1 MTVPA
6 GLPAK
11 HCWRPCLPWA
21 NAARLSPPL
30 QAISWPRKLPASC
43 IYLASV
49 HAALKIVGGGCWDE
63 TIMIRPVTICLF
75 MEVCLHVCCSIL
87 QRENRLFMLV
97 RLLSDSHLPSSP
109 HFDLFCSSFYLL
121 LSFMTLL
128 YLAVSK
134 LVAAGERGKE
144 SQCLTS
150 SDKKRV
156 WILFFNL
163 FFFFSLK
170 ILIQVPVHGGRSRVN
185 CLREWGEIIIWVIIP
200 MSCEGQTFCPT
211 YGS

>member
-163 FFFFSLK
+163 FFFFPSRFSF
-170 ILIQVPVHGGRSRVN
+170 RSQYM
-185 CLREWGEIIIWVIIP
+185 GEEAGWTASGNGVK
-200 MSCEGQTFCPT
+200 
-211 YGS
+211 

>member
-1 MTVPA
+1 MWQSQLDCQPSTA
-6 GLPAK
+6 G
-11 HCWRPCLPWA
+11 
-21 NAARLSPPL
+21 
-30 QAISWPRKLPASC
+30 
-43 IYLASV
+43 V
-49 HAALKIVGGGCWDE
+49 HAFHGLMRQDCLHRSRRSAGRGNYLHHAFTSPLSMQHWRSWGGGCWDE

-163 FFFFSLK
+163 FFFFPSRFSF
-170 ILIQVPVHGGRSRVN
+170 RSQYM
-185 CLREWGEIIIWVIIP
+185 GEEAGWTASGNGVK
-200 MSCEGQTFCPT
+200 
-211 YGS
+211 

>member
-1 MTVPA
+1 MTVPG

-11 HCWRPCLPWA
+11 HCWHPCLPWA
-21 NAARLSPPL
+21 NAARSSAPL
-30 QAISWPRKLPASC
+30 QAISWPRKLPAPC

-49 HAALKIVGGGCWDE
+49 HAALKTVCVGCWDE
-63 TIMIRPVTICLF
+63 TIMIQPVTFRLF

-109 HFDLFCSSFYLL
+109 RFVLFRSLFYLL

-128 YLAVSK
+128 YLAMSK
-134 LVAAGERGKE
+134 LVAGGERGKKP
-144 SQCLTS
+144 QCLTS

-163 FFFFSLK
+163 FFFFPQDSHSGPSIMGEEAGWTASGNGVKSLFE
-170 ILIQVPVHGGRSRVN
+170 S
-185 CLREWGEIIIWVIIP
+185 
-200 MSCEGQTFCPT
+200 
-211 YGS
+211 